1 MSAVPNPLHDMRRL
15 RRGTNLAASVIAVLV
30 MVAIP
35 LACFVLRYVHDANL
49 LQEDIEARAKA
60 LSNAIAL
67 YGPDWEAS
75 SDRLLAQLN
84 VVMPRGGVTFRILST
99 RSGVLGTIGAAASGP
114 ALFNQATLYDTGLAV
129 GRIEGTQSI
138 WPIVADTG
146 WPLVLGLICGVALLL
161 ALRTLPLRALDR
173 TLSHLEESQHALEER
188 VRELQ
193 LAKTEL
199 EGRSDALKR
208 TVSELSEA
216 RDRAEA
222 ANKAKT
228 VFLANMS
235 HELRT
240 PLNAII
246 GFSEVI
252 KREMFGAVGIPKYR
266 AYAEDIHNSG
276 KHFLSLINDL
286 LDISRA
292 EAGKIAFTDDTVEL
306 GELVERALLL
316 AGRGRGPT
324 HVELINEIS
333 PHGNLVTVDARRLT
347 QVLVNLLTNA
357 FKFTPEGGVVRVSSD
372 RNPNGGVSVTVE
384 DTGIGMAASDIP
396 KALTVFGQVDN
407 VFTRK
412 ADGAGLGLPLSKSLI
427 EAHGGT
433 LTVESVLGKGTR
445 VTFTLPPE
453 CIATVRASG
462 ILHQAIH

>member
-1 MSAVPNPLHDMRRL
+1 MSDSPNPLQDMRRL
-15 RRGTNLAASVIAVLV
+15 RRGTSIAALAVALLV
-30 MVAIP
+30 MLTIP
-35 LACFVLRYVHDANL
+35 GGCFVLRYVHDANVL
-49 LQEDIEARAKA
+49 EDDVAARAKA
-60 LSNAIAL
+60 LSNTIAL
-67 YGPDWEAS
+67 YGPDWETS
-75 SDRLLAQLN
+75 GDRLLSQLS
-84 VVMPRGGVTFRILST
+84 VVVPRSEVAFDVWSSRRGSV
-99 RSGVLGTIGAAASGP
+99 GTIGSTGDGP
-114 ALFNQATLYDTGLAV
+114 ALSSRATLYDGDLAV
-129 GRIEGTQSI
+129 GWIKGRQSI
-138 WPIVADTG
+138 WPMVVDTG
-146 WPLVLGLICGVALLL
+146 WPLILGIMCGVALFL

-173 TLSHLEESQHALEER
+173 TLSHLEDSQRALEER

-193 LAKTEL
+193 LAKTAL
-199 EGRSDALKR
+199 EDRSRVLSR
-208 TVSELSEA
+208 TISELSEA

-228 VFLANMS
+228 VFLATMS

-276 KHFLSLINDL
+276 KHLLSLINDL

-324 HVELINEIS
+324 HVELINQIP
-333 PHGNLVTVDARRLT
+333 PHGNLITVDARRLT

-357 FKFTPEGGVVRVSSD
+357 FKFTPEGGTVRLTAD
-372 RNPNGGVSVTVE
+372 RCVHGGISVTVA
-384 DTGIGMAASDIP
+384 DTGIGMAAEDIP
-396 KALTVFGQVDN
+396 KALSVFGQVDN

-412 ADGAGLGLPLSKSLI
+412 SDGAGLGLPLSKSLI

-433 LTVESVLGKGTR
+433 LTIESVLGHGTR
-445 VTFTLPPE
+445 VTFKLPPK
-453 CIATVRASG
+453 CVAPIRATD
-462 ILHQAIH
+462 LLQQAVH

>member
-1 MSAVPNPLHDMRRL
+1 MSEDSNPMHDMRRL
-15 RRGTNLAASVIAVLV
+15 RHGTNLVSGVIAALV
-30 MVAIP
+30 MLAIP
-35 LACFVLRYVHDANL
+35 LSWFVMRYIHDAGL
-49 LQEDIEARAKA
+49 LQEEVDARAKG
-60 LSNAIAL
+60 LSNGIAL

-75 SDRLLAQLN
+75 SDRLLRQLSA
-84 VVMPRGGVTFRILST
+84 VMPRSGVMLRILST
-99 RSGVLGTIGAAASGP
+99 RSGVLGTMGTASGGP
-114 ALFNQATLYDTGLAV
+114 ALFAQATLYDAGLAV

-138 WPIVADTG
+138 WPIVANTG
-146 WPLVLGLICGVALLL
+146 WPLILGLVSGIALLL

-173 TLSHLEESQHALEER
+173 SLSHLEASQHALEER

-208 TVSELSEA
+208 TISELSEA
-216 RDRAEA
+216 RDRSEA

-276 KHFLSLINDL
+276 KHLLSLINDL

-292 EAGKIAFTDDTVEL
+292 EAGKIAFADDTVEL
-306 GELVERALLL
+306 VELVERALLL

-324 HVELINEIS
+324 HIQLINEI
-333 PHGNLVTVDARRLT
+333 PLHGNLVTVDARRLT

-357 FKFTPEGGVVRVSSD
+357 FKFTPEGGTVRISSD
-372 RNPNGGVSVTVE
+372 RSEDGGISVTVE
-384 DTGIGMAASDIP
+384 DTGIGMAANDIP

-433 LTVESVLGKGTR
+433 LMVESTFGKGTR
-445 VTFTLPPE
+445 VTFTLPPK
-453 CIATVRASG
+453 CVTTVQTG
-462 ILHQAIH
+462 GVMHQAIH